1 MNPYELWVTR
11 PELMRLSGFTL
22 PLPSIPVDQRA
33 RLGPLA
39 VRDRLAVQ
47 PRSTDQIRTMERHG
61 LLDDFLAK
69 PRTCTHPVGQPIII
83 WGRTR
88 RRRGDPALY
97 SLLDVATARLMGW
110 MLKAELSY
118 SVVRDALRGQGSA
131 RATL

>member
-1 MNPYELWVTR
+1 
-11 PELMRLSGFTL
+11 
-22 PLPSIPVDQRA
+22 
-33 RLGPLA
+33 